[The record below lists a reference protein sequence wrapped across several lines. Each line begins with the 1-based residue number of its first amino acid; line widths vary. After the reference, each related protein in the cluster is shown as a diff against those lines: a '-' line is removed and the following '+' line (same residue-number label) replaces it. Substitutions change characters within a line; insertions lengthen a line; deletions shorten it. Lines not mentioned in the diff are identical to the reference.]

1 MHGNLPAFRTHT
13 LALLGL
19 GLAFAMR
26 AALADPIEVVVVE
39 AARTVK
45 TTAPSSV
52 ATAHDVSL
60 QGWVRC
66 GDLDLATSA
75 GASELAK
82 RIEQT
87 AKSLCKELDDAY
99 PLIEDGAC
107 VKNAVNKA
115 MADAHKAIGAQRAA
129 GKSP

>member
-1 MHGNLPAFRTHT
+1 MSGTFPVCRRRT
-13 LALLGL
+13 LILLGL
-19 GLAFAMR
+19 ACAIATG

-52 ATAHDVSL
+52 ATDHDVSL

-66 GDLDLATSA
+66 GDLDLATST
-75 GASELAK
+75 GAAELAK
-82 RIEQT
+82 RVEQT
-87 AKSLCKELDDAY
+87 AKSLCKELDQAY
-99 PLIEDGAC
+99 PLIEDDSC

-115 MADAHKAIGAQRAA
+115 MADARKAIDAQHAA
-129 GKSP
+129 VKSK